1 MAKKMNNEL
10 HFAYQIK
17 RHLNESVRAI
27 PADKAARLRA
37 AREQAL
43 ARQKKPSPASAMA
56 GAGAVSLSG
65 SGGASL
71 RGGAPGGFGGFE
83 WLTHLV
89 PVAVLAAGLI
99 GISYWH
105 QSNRAEENADIDTQ
119 ILVDE
124 LPPSAYADK
133 GFGAWIKRGQE

>member
-1 MAKKMNNEL
+1 MSNEL

-17 RHLNESVRAI
+17 RHLNASARAL
-27 PADKAARLRA
+27 PADKLERLRA
-37 AREQAL
+37 IREQAL
-43 ARQKKPSPASAMA
+43 AQHRPAVEMA
-56 GAGAVSLSG
+56 LSTGSG
-65 SGGASL
+65 SVRS
-71 RGGAPGGFGGFE
+71 PGSD
-83 WLTHLV
+83 WLAQLV
-89 PVAVLAAGLI
+89 PVLVVAAALL

-119 ILVDE
+119 MLVDE

>member
-1 MAKKMNNEL
+1 MNNEL

-17 RHLNESVRAI
+17 RHLNESARAM
-27 PADKAARLRA
+27 PADKAERLRA
-37 AREQAL
+37 AREHAL
-43 ARQKKPSPASAMA
+43 ARQKKPAGAAQLA
-56 GAGAVSLSG
+56 GAGAIHV
-65 SGGASL
+65 SGGGTASL
-71 RGGAPGGFGGFE
+71 GGGESDRLNGFE
-83 WLTHLV
+83 WLAHLL

-119 ILVDE
+119 MLIDE

-133 GFGAWIKRGQE
+133 GFVAWIKRGQE

>member
-1 MAKKMNNEL
+1 MHNEL

-17 RHLNESVRAI
+17 RHLNESARTL
-27 PADKAARLRA
+27 PADKTERLRA

-43 ARQKKPSPASAMA
+43 ARQKKPAAAAQLA
-56 GAGAVSLSG
+56 GAGAIRVSGGGTASLG
-65 SGGASL
+65 SGES
-71 RGGAPGGFGGFE
+71 GGFNGFE
-83 WLTHLV
+83 WLTHLL

-105 QSNRAEENADIDTQ
+105 QSHRAEENADIDTQ
-119 ILVDE
+119 MLIDE

-133 GFGAWIKRGQE
+133 GFVAWIKRGQE